1 MQAVPVMSRKSIPVR
16 EGTRDRLLAYS
27 NRNLLDDQ
35 SYDEAVNELLDWL
48 EFPTTDEIYQN
59 YSVIWNVVPRTS
71 ETSAMD
77 DDFEPSVRTE
87 SVLGRDE

>member
-1 MQAVPVMSRKSIPVR
+1 MSRKSIPVR

-77 DDFEPSVRTE
+77 GDFEPSVRTE
-87 SVLGRDE
+87 SVLGSDE

>member
-1 MQAVPVMSRKSIPVR
+1 MSRKSIPVR

>member
-1 MQAVPVMSRKSIPVR
+1 MSRKSIPVSER
-16 EGTRDRLLAYS
+16 TRDRLLAYS
-27 NRNLLDDQ
+27 NRELLDDQ

>member
-16 EGTRDRLLAYS
+16 ERTRDRLLAYS

-48 EFPTTDEIYQN
+48 EFPTTDEIHQN
-59 YSVIWNVVPRTS
+59 YSVIWNVVPRTG

-87 SVLGRDE
+87 SVLAREE